1 MTRVWL
7 TEWEWACCG
16 DAFAVGDDVDFGI
29 ESRVPPQELA
39 DLLGPELAA
48 TIDAVESHHEQ
59 EFTDRVR
66 GRVLAVHA
74 VTREDI
80 ERASLRRPSHGAPP
94 DAVMPAPGEEWP
106 LVGREVGG
114 VFVGSRPS
122 RYVTEMVPVPDTA
135 MLMPV
140 PGVPLP
146 EAERVE
152 PPPPAES
159 TDDPPPD
166 RRVRC
171 LAGWVV
177 DVEEDR

>member
-1 MTRVWL
+1 M
-7 TEWEWACCG
+7 
-16 DAFAVGDDVDFGI
+16 
-29 ESRVPPQELA
+29 PHPELA

-74 VTREDI
+74 VTREVI
-80 ERASLRRPSHGAPP
+80 ERASLRRPGHGAPP

-106 LVGREVGG
+106 LVGRELGG

-122 RYVTEMVPVPDTA
+122 RYVTDALPVPDTV
-135 MLMPV
+135 MLVPV
-140 PGVPLP
+140 PGVRLSA
-146 EAERVE
+146 AEQDE

-159 TDDPPPD
+159 TDGPPPD

-171 LAGWVV
+171 RAGWVV